1 MGLRALVLAAFFLG
15 SVPFCFFRPFYGIAL
30 WVIVAFV
37 NPHAYIWGAT
47 TIPWALLVI
56 VPTTIGTILY
66 VRQGWGGLRERESLL
81 LIALGVWFAI
91 TTVVSINTPMFMHHS
106 EDTVVRLSLVTKILI
121 GALVTI
127 PIVNTLE
134 KLRIFMIV
142 IAGCFGLFVV
152 KSFPFIIATGGQ
164 FRLYGPP
171 NSMIADNND
180 FGLALNMTLPLF
192 FFLAQAESERW
203 LKRAFVFLFIATIP
217 AILFTYSRGALIG
230 LVVVGFL
237 MLLRLSMRLR
247 LFLTPVFVLGVLTAM
262 VFAPDSWR
270 DRMGTLNNTSADASA
285 QARLNAWQYSMNL
298 AAEHPLTGGG
308 FATFTH
314 ELYVR
319 YAPNS
324 TVEAQTAH
332 SAYFQVLAEH
342 GYTGLFLY
350 LALLVSGFLSAAK
363 IARHARRYGD
373 QTVMHYAN
381 MFRFSLV
388 GFAAGAAFL
397 SRAYFD
403 YYFCILAC
411 IAILKHVVHQ
421 RWNSAEEKAEASE
434 DYEDGHDSVWPPEE
448 VPAL

>member
-1 MGLRALVLAAFFLG
+1 
-15 SVPFCFFRPFYGIAL
+15 
-30 WVIVAFV
+30 
-37 NPHAYIWGAT
+37 
-47 TIPWALLVI
+47 
-56 VPTTIGTILY
+56 
-66 VRQGWGGLRERESLL
+66 
-81 LIALGVWFAI
+81 
-91 TTVVSINTPMFMHHS
+91 
-106 EDTVVRLSLVTKILI
+106 
-121 GALVTI
+121 
-127 PIVNTLE
+127 
-134 KLRIFMIV
+134 
-142 IAGCFGLFVV
+142 
-152 KSFPFIIATGGQ
+152 
-164 FRLYGPP
+164 
-171 NSMIADNND
+171 MIADNND
-180 FGLALNMTLPLF
+180 FGLALNMTFPLF
-192 FFLAQAESERW
+192 FFLAQAESRPW
-203 LKRAFVFLFIATIP
+203 VKRMFGFLCIATIP

-237 MLLRLSMRLR
+237 MLLRLSMGLR
-247 LFLTPVFVLGVLTAM
+247 LFLTPVFLLGVLTAM
-262 VFAPDSWR
+262 VFAPDIWR
-270 DRMGTLNNTSADASA
+270 DRMGTLSSTSADASA

-298 AAEHPLTGGG
+298 AAEHPVTGGG

-350 LALLVSGFLSAAK
+350 LVLLASGFLSAAT
-363 IARHARRYGD
+363 IATKARRYSD
-373 QTVMHYAN
+373 QTVTHYAN

-388 GFAAGAAFL
+388 GFASGAAFL

-421 RWNSAEEKAEASE
+421 RWSSREEESEASE
-434 DYEDGHDSVWPPEE
+434 DYEDGHDSVWPPEG